1 MTPSTLE
8 DAHEGSV
15 TRTIE
20 RTGPLRGIRVLELPN
35 IGPLQ
40 HAGMILADLGAEVL
54 RLERKAHVDAGTGL
68 QGPYTPFSL
77 LDRGRRSAGIDLKHP
92 RAAELVARL
101 AERADVLVEGFRPG
115 VAERL
120 GVGPDVLCARN
131 PRLVYGRMTGWG
143 QDGPLA
149 GDVGHDVNYIS
160 VAGVL
165 AHIGPAGGAPVPP
178 LNLIGDFG
186 GGSMLLVIGV
196 LAALVERAMS
206 GRGQVVDAAMVDG
219 SAMLMSIFHVFDQLG
234 DGMWGPRG
242 TNLLDGGAHFY
253 GVYECA
259 DGEYVSVAAFEP
271 QFYANFVALVS
282 SLGIEG
288 LGAGDLPLDRQM
300 DRASWPVLRERLAAT
315 FRTRRRDE
323 WVAFFAGHEVCFAP
337 VLAMAE
343 ARRHPHNVARR
354 TFTTVDGVEQPAP
367 SPRFSRTP
375 GAIANPPRPAGADTI
390 AAFADWGVSSGEIA
404 ALREAGVIA

>member
-1 MTPSTLE
+1 M
-8 DAHEGSV
+8 
-15 TRTIE
+15 TIE
-20 RTGPLRGIRVLELPN
+20 RKGPLRGIRVLELPN
-35 IGPLQ
+35 VGPLQ

-143 QDGPLA
+143 RDGPLA
-149 GDVGHDVNYIS
+149 GDVGHDINYIS
-160 VAGVL
+160 LAGVL
-165 AHIGPAGGAPVPP
+165 AHIGPVGGPPVPP

-196 LAALVERAMS
+196 LAALVERSVS

-234 DGMWGPRG
+234 GGMWGARG

-259 DGEYVSVAAFEP
+259 DGEYVSIAAFEP

-282 SLGIEG
+282 MLGIEG
-288 LGAGDLPLDRQM
+288 LGAGDLPLDQQM
-300 DRASWPVLRERLAAT
+300 DRAHWPVLRERLVAM

-323 WVAFFAGHEVCFAP
+323 WVTFFAGHEVCFAP
-337 VLAMAE
+337 VLGMAE

-354 TFTTVDGVEQPAP
+354 TFTRVEGVEQPAP
-367 SPRFSRTP
+367 APRFSRTP
-375 GAIANPPRPAGADTI
+375 GAIANPPPAAGADTVL
-390 AAFADWGVSSGEIA
+390 AFTEWGLSSDEIE
-404 ALREAGVIA
+404 ALLAEGVVAQGAR

>member
-1 MTPSTLE
+1 MTLE
-8 DAHEGSV
+8 
-15 TRTIE
+15 R
-20 RTGPLRGIRVLELPN
+20 RGPLAGIRVLEIPN

-40 HAGMILADLGAEVL
+40 HAGMMLADLGAEVL

-68 QGPYTPFSL
+68 QGPYTPFSF

-92 RAAELVARL
+92 RAPEVVARL
-101 AERADVLVEGFRPG
+101 AERADVVVEGFRPG

-120 GVGPDVLCARN
+120 GIGPDALCARN

-149 GDVGHDVNYIS
+149 GDVGHDINYIAL
-160 VAGVL
+160 AGVL
-165 AHIGPAGGAPVPP
+165 AHIGPAGGPPVPP

-186 GGSMLLVIGV
+186 GGSVLLVVGV
-196 LAALVERAMS
+196 LAALVERATS

-234 DGMWGPRG
+234 GGMWGPRG

-259 DGEYVSVAAFEP
+259 DGEYVSLAAFEP
-271 QFYANFVALVS
+271 QFYATFVGLVA

-288 LGAGDLPLDRQM
+288 LGLEDLRLDQQM
-300 DRASWPVLRERLAAT
+300 DRERWPVLRGRLAAM
-315 FRTRRRDE
+315 FRTRRRDK
-323 WVAFFAGHEVCFAP
+323 WVAFFAGNEVCFAP
-337 VLAMAE
+337 VLCMAE
-343 ARRHPHNVARR
+343 ARRHPHAVARHM
-354 TFTTVDGVEQPAP
+354 FTTVEGVEQQAPA
-367 SPRFSRTP
+367 PRFSRTP
-375 GAIANPPRPAGADTI
+375 GAIANPPRPAGADTVT
-390 AAFADWGVSSGEIA
+390 AFTDWGFAAGEVD
-404 ALREAGVIA
+404 ALLAEGVIARSTPTAR

>member
-1 MTPSTLE
+1 MTI
-8 DAHEGSV
+8 A
-15 TRTIE
+15 RK
-20 RTGPLRGIRVLELPN
+20 GPLAGIRVLELPN

-40 HAGMILADLGAEVL
+40 HAGMMLADLGAEVL

-92 RAAELVARL
+92 RAAEVVARL
-101 AERADVLVEGFRPG
+101 VERADVVVEGFRPG

-149 GDVGHDVNYIS
+149 GDVGHDINYIAL
-160 VAGVL
+160 AGVL
-165 AHIGPAGGAPVPP
+165 AHIGPAGGAPIPP

-186 GGSMLLVIGV
+186 GGSVLLVVGV
-196 LAALVERAMS
+196 LAALVERSIS

-219 SAMLMSIFHVFDQLG
+219 SAMLMSIFHVFDQFG
-234 DGMWGPRG
+234 GAMWGARG

-259 DGEYVSVAAFEP
+259 DGEFVSLAAFEP
-271 QFYANFVALVS
+271 QFYANFVALVIP
-282 SLGIEG
+282 LGMPG
-288 LGAGDLPLDRQM
+288 LGAGDLLLDQQM
-300 DRASWPVLRERLAAT
+300 DRTRWPVLRGRLAEL
-315 FRTRRRDE
+315 FKTRRRDE

-337 VLAMAE
+337 VLTMAE

-367 SPRFSRTP
+367 APRFSRTP
-375 GAIANPPRPAGADTI
+375 GAIANPPRSAGADTVP
-390 AAFADWGVSSGEIA
+390 AFIDWGLSREEIA
-404 ALREAGVIA
+404 ALLAEGVIARKPD

>member
-1 MTPSTLE
+1 
-8 DAHEGSV
+8 
-15 TRTIE
+15 
-20 RTGPLRGIRVLELPN
+20 VLELPN

-54 RLERKAHVDAGTGL
+54 RLERKAHVDSGSGL

-101 AERADVLVEGFRPG
+101 AGRADVLVEGFRPG

-149 GDVGHDVNYIS
+149 GDVGHDINYIAL
-160 VAGVL
+160 AGVL
-165 AHIGPAGGAPVPP
+165 AHVGAPGGPPVPP

-196 LAALVERAMS
+196 LAALVERSLS

-234 DGMWGPRG
+234 GGMWGPRG

-259 DGEYVSVAAFEP
+259 DGEHVSVAAIEP
-271 QFYANFVALVS
+271 QFYAAFVRLVA
-282 SLGIEG
+282 SLAIDG
-288 LGAGDLPLDRQM
+288 LGAGDLHPDQQM
-300 DRASWPVLRERLAAT
+300 DRARWPILRQRLAAM
-315 FRTRRRDE
+315 FRTRSRDA

-337 VLAMAE
+337 VLSMAE

-354 TFTTVDGVEQPAP
+354 TFTTVAGVEQPTPA
-367 SPRFSRTP
+367 PRFSRTP
-375 GAIANPPRPAGADTI
+375 AAIANPPRPAGADTT
-390 AAFADWGVSSGEIA
+390 AALGDWGLSPAEIDALHA
-404 ALREAGVIA
+404 AAVIALCPTTHHARSRRSRPCAP

>member
-1 MTPSTLE
+1 M
-8 DAHEGSV
+8 
-15 TRTIE
+15 TIE
-20 RTGPLRGIRVLELPN
+20 RKGPLRGIRVLELAN

-40 HAGMILADLGAEVL
+40 HAGMMIADLGAEVL
-54 RLERKAHVDAGTGL
+54 RLERKAHVDAGTGM

-120 GVGPDVLCARN
+120 GVGPDVLCARS

-149 GDVGHDVNYIS
+149 GDVGHDINYIA

-165 AHIGPAGGAPVPP
+165 SHIGSAGGPPVPP

-186 GGSMLLVIGV
+186 GGSMLLVMGV
-196 LAALVERAMS
+196 LAALVERSTS
-206 GRGQVVDAAMVDG
+206 GLGQVVDAAMVDG
-219 SAMLMSIFHVFDQLG
+219 SAMLMSIFHVFDQFGG
-234 DGMWGPRG
+234 DMWGARG

-282 SLGIEG
+282 SLGIAA
-288 LGAGDLPLDRQM
+288 LDAGDLPLDQQM
-300 DRASWPVLRERLAAT
+300 DRAQWPILRERLAAM
-315 FRTRRRDE
+315 FKTRSRDA

-343 ARRHPHNVARR
+343 ARRHPHNVARG
-354 TFTTVDGVEQPAP
+354 TFTTVEGVEQPAP
-367 SPRFSRTP
+367 APRFSRTP

-390 AAFADWGVSSGEIA
+390 AAFGDWGLSSGEVA